1 MSTSGR
7 IKSIIALWARL
18 STGISWRREMPT
30 SPYLSH
36 RRLRGSQITYSGKF
50 SSCGLIWIGR
60 LCQRCIF
67 FPTTSLSPFP
77 HINFGQLGMIHLP
90 FKASGIP
97 NCSGAAS
104 FGYGPWNAESPD
116 SFCPTRASF
125 CFGLWEVQK
134 VPRDLFPRIAARRNK
149 LTTSTLCADG
159 KSNGKWITWYCQDCS
174 CWENKVIVHC
184 QHARLVARRQGL
196 VPIPRRHISLGQNLV
211 RFLHISQA
219 TLLVLI
225 EIRSTP
231 T

>member
-149 LTTSTLCADG
+149 LTTSPPFCRR
-159 KSNGKWITWYCQDCS
+159 KIKWQGGTSYYSDCS
-174 CWENKVIVHC
+174 CWENKVTVRC
-184 QHARLVARRQGL
+184 RHARLVARRQGL
-196 VPIPRRHISLGQNLV
+196 VHIPRQHINLGRNLV
-211 RFLHISQA
+211 RFLHISQV

-225 EIRSTP
+225 EIRGTP